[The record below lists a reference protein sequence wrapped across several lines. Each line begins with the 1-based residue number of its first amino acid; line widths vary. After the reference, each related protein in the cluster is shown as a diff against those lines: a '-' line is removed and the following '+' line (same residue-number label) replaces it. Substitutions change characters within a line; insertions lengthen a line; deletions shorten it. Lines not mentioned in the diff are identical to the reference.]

1 MYKYKVVTYK
11 IGMTILNLKVKD
23 FNWLVEFK
31 QVYALDSCGIPI
43 LSVNDIVRCKIRCI
57 YPTSALNLEGVSL
70 GTLNNLAVDVK
81 LNKPINLVYS
91 SRDNFLFS
99 RFTSDM
105 INAGNCIAD
114 LNGFYSLLAECG
126 ENRGTRYKAEHRVAH
141 HRCGC
146 SRESS
151 AYHSGD
157 HSVGSPLKGI
167 NHLNYTTKDILCQEK
182 TPHLFPS
189 AEKKPFNYNAVLSV

>member
-126 ENRGTRYKAEHRVAH
+126 ENRGACNEAERGVHCSCYGSAH
-141 HRCGC
+141 H
-146 SRESS
+146 SRDE
-151 AYHSGD
+151 
-157 HSVGSPLKGI
+157 SVGSPLKGI